1 MLFLKKD
8 KTCTYITFQNQ
19 SPSFITSLLKDDSMI
34 TNYRPGSELC
44 KLNGNTNHIIVY
56 HYTVFTMSTI
66 STSQWNYKCLK
77 AVNHALN
84 AAHHSLSIQ
93 FFAFYQLQWQEREK
107 VKSTLCMNR
116 NIQQPINIFNYAG
129 KKVSGYKNN
138 VA

>member
-1 MLFLKKD
+1 
-8 KTCTYITFQNQ
+8 
-19 SPSFITSLLKDDSMI
+19 
-34 TNYRPGSELC
+34 
-44 KLNGNTNHIIVY
+44 
-56 HYTVFTMSTI
+56 MSTI

-77 AVNHALN
+77 AVNHAQN

-129 KKVSGYKNN
+129 KKVFGYKNN
-138 VA
+138 VARLRVMMLPKGS